1 MRIFKN
7 KAFNKWVKGECLSDQ
22 SLFDAAQEV
31 AEGKVEASLGQK
43 VFKKRIALEGR
54 GKSGGSRTIV
64 AFQHGNHLFY
74 IFGFAKNARATV
86 KNKELKELQYLAKVY
101 FALTDQQLD
110 EAVKANKLFEVKDNE
125 R

>member
-7 KAFNKWVKGECLSDQ
+7 KIFNKWAKGEGLSDQ
-22 SLFDAAQEV
+22 SLFDAAIEV

-64 AFQHGNHLFY
+64 AFQYGNHLFY
-74 IFGFAKNARATV
+74 IYGFAKNARSTV
-86 KNKELKELQYLAKVY
+86 KNKELKDLQDLAKFY
-101 FALTDQQLD
+101 FSLANKQLD
-110 EAVKANKLFEVKDNE
+110 AAVKVKKLFEVKDNG

>member
-1 MRIFKN
+1 MRVFKN

-54 GKSGGSRTIV
+54 GKSGGFRTIV
-64 AFQHGNHLFY
+64 AFHHGNHLFY
-74 IFGFAKNARATV
+74 IFGFAKNARTTV

-101 FALTDQQLD
+101 FALTEQQLD
-110 EAVKANKLFEVKDNE
+110 EAVKASKLFEVKDNE